1 MKQFLKNRTLK
12 TKNMKARLNQ
22 IILATFLIFILLSG
36 NVNATGTEVIVA
48 SDLENI
54 TETKLE
60 LESWMTDEAYWI
72 AADYEKEEMLVLET
86 WMLDEKKWEVPVYV
100 LSLETDQSLIL
111 KEWMLNEMYW
121 N

>member
-22 IILATFLIFILLSG
+22 IILATFLIVILLSG
-36 NVNATGTEVIVA
+36 NVNANGKEVIIV

-54 TETKLE
+54 AETKLE
-60 LESWMTDEAYWI
+60 LENWMTDEAYWMT
-72 AADYEKEEMLVLET
+72 AVYEREEMLVVEA
-86 WMLDEKKWEVPVYV
+86 WMLDEKKWEVPVLV
-100 LSLETDQSLIL
+100 LASETDHLLIL
-111 KEWMLNEMYW
+111 EDWMVNKMYW